1 MAAAVTPCL
10 FEYSIT
16 ACLKRMVC
24 VILFMANRVTPA
36 FGFCLDNSTLTQVT
50 PIRYLFLCF
59 VTHHCNT
66 YTYRCDRIA
75 EFINDG
81 AVVSELRDVNSCKV
95 QGCPTLPRF
104 TLLLPQMRKT
114 YICARRKPVDAGC
127 LLRFGGR

>member
-66 YTYRCDRIA
+66 YNKNLLIFTECR
-75 EFINDG
+75 F
-81 AVVSELRDVNSCKV
+81 VKDVL
-95 QGCPTLPRF
+95 QIEEGE
-104 TLLLPQMRKT
+104 
-114 YICARRKPVDAGC
+114 
-127 LLRFGGR
+127 